1 LQLIL
6 SCCSQHMR
14 IHAIIN
20 GRAGSVLG
28 LDPAALT
35 ERVQTALSQ
44 AGNSVR
50 VEIVEPVDLSSAIGR
65 ALAEEPDAIVVGGG
79 DGTIR
84 SAATILKGSDCAL
97 GILPLGTLNRMA
109 RDLGIPLDIEQA
121 AATLGSSTVR
131 LIDMAELNGRPFL
144 CNSLIGLPP
153 IYSRQRQR
161 QRGQPLL
168 PRIRG
173 YASVLRHIARS
184 RRKLTIVVD
193 DGSERRKVRAL
204 SIAVSNNAYADAAGL
219 MLKRPSLD
227 SGVLGVYVS
236 RHENG
241 FGLAMAFLRA
251 MMGRWKS
258 DPNLEASTAHKLEIS
273 TRKSALRVS
282 SDGEVEII
290 ETPLRYRTLPKAL
303 KVLAPETVQDT
314 TA

>member
-1 LQLIL
+1 
-6 SCCSQHMR
+6 MK

-28 LDPAALT
+28 LDKTVLSQ
-35 ERVQTALSQ
+35 RLHDALSA
-44 AGNSVR
+44 AGNAVQ
-50 VEIVEPVDLSSAIGR
+50 VEIVDPVDLSAAVAN
-65 ALAEEPDAIVVGGG
+65 ALAGEPDAIIVGGG

-84 SAATILKGSDCAL
+84 SAATILKGSPVAL
-97 GILPLGTLNRMA
+97 GILPLGTLNRLA
-109 RDLGIPLDIEQA
+109 RDLGIPLDLEQA
-121 AATLGSSTVR
+121 AASLGSASVR
-131 LIDMAELNGRPFL
+131 QIDMAELNGRPFL

-184 RRKLTIVVD
+184 RRKLTIMVD

-204 SIAVSNNAYADAAGL
+204 SIAISNNVYADAAGL
-219 MLKRPSLD
+219 MLRRPDLAG
-227 SGVLGVYVS
+227 GVLGVYVS

-241 FGLAMAFLRA
+241 LGMAMAFLRA
-251 MMGRWKS
+251 MLGRWRS
-258 DPNLEASTAHKLEIS
+258 DPNLEASIAHTLEIS
-273 TRKSALRVS
+273 TRKPALRVS

-303 KVLAPETVQDT
+303 RVLAPDLSQDQ